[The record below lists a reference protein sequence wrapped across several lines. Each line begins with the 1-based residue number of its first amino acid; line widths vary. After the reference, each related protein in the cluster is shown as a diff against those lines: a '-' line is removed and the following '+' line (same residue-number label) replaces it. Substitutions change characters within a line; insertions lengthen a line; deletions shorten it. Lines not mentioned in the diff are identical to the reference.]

1 MTERKT
7 HLDAVA
13 IRVLVACCAFWG
25 LQQILIKSTVAEVPP
40 MWQASLRMA
49 GAVLLLMAW
58 CRARGIALFAR
69 DGTLAGGLLVGALFA
84 GEFVC
89 IYVGLQHTSASRL
102 TVFLYTAPFVVAVL
116 LPRFVP
122 GERLRGVQW
131 LGLALAF
138 AGVVV
143 AFGESLFGTGA
154 ATGRWRGDA
163 LGLAG
168 GVLWGLTTLAI
179 RTGRLATASAEKT
192 LFYQIAVTAA
202 VTPVLSLVMGET
214 RGLAYSAAAWGSIA
228 LQTGIGAFASYLAWM
243 WLLRHYPATRIA
255 SFTFL
260 TPVFALV
267 FGVALLG
274 EPLTAQLLLAL
285 AGVGLGVVL
294 VNRDAA
300 PLPAGATATPATA
313 PAPAASPAAMPTP
326 SRTNRPR

>member
-1 MTERKT
+1 MTERKP
-7 HLDAVA
+7 HLDTVA

-25 LQQILIKSTVAEVPP
+25 LQQILIKTTVAEVPP

-49 GAVLLLMAW
+49 GAVLLLMLW
-58 CRARGIALFAR
+58 CRSRGIALFER
-69 DGTLAGGLLVGALFA
+69 DGTLAGGLLAGALFA
-84 GEFVC
+84 AEFVC
-89 IYVGLQHTSASRL
+89 IYLGLQHTSASRL
-102 TVFLYTAPFVVAVL
+102 TVFVYTAPFVVAVL

-131 LGLALAF
+131 LGLTLAF

-143 AFGESLFGTGA
+143 AFGESLFGHGAGTGQ
-154 ATGRWRGDA
+154 WRGDA
-163 LGLAG
+163 LGLAA

-179 RTGRLATASAEKT
+179 RATRLAVASAEKT
-192 LFYQIAVTAA
+192 LFYQIAVTAV
-202 VTPVLSLVMGET
+202 VTPVLSLWLGET
-214 RGLAYSAAAWGSIA
+214 RGLAYSAYAWFSIA

-267 FGVALLG
+267 FGVVLLG
-274 EPLTAQLLLAL
+274 EPVTPHLLLAL

-294 VNRDAA
+294 VNRTG
-300 PLPAGATATPATA
+300 PA
-313 PAPAASPAAMPTP
+313 PAPRVATSSSSSARKP
-326 SRTNRPR
+326 